1 MSAVNPDWLSLDS
14 QLCFQ
19 LYASSRAITRLYK
32 PLLDPLGLTYPQYLA
47 MLVLWEWERQPP
59 AAPTVRALG
68 ERLRLDSGTLTP
80 LLKRMEQLGLVER
93 QRGHGGDER
102 QVHLRLT
109 DTGSRLREQAEDIPR
124 KLVCSTSMSTR
135 DVMALRDQ
143 LSALLQQIGEV
154 D

>member
-1 MSAVNPDWLSLDS
+1 MSAAKSDWLSLDS

-47 MLVLWEWERQPP
+47 MLVLWEWEREPP
-59 AAPTVRALG
+59 SAPTVRALG

-80 LLKRMEQLGLVER
+80 LLKRMEQLGLVVR
-93 QRGHGGDER
+93 HRGHGGDER
-102 QVHLRLT
+102 QVHLRLAAA
-109 DTGSRLREQAEDIPR
+109 GSEMRGLAEEIPR
-124 KLVCSTSMSTR
+124 KLLCSTSLSAR
-135 DVMALRDQ
+135 DIAALRDQ
-143 LSALLQQIGEV
+143 LSTLLQQIGEV